1 MIRIVLVED
10 LDLIREGIRV
20 LVSQIDDFEI
30 VAEYSNGKELVDNI
44 KHLQVDIIVTDIDMP
59 VMDGITATRK
69 VLAVRSDFKVIALS
83 LYNESQ
89 YYHDLVAAGAKGFI
103 LKQASIQELEEGI
116 REVYKGGSY
125 FSQELLQNVIKNM
138 KYQDSGLR
146 ANDDSENITEKE
158 AEMLK
163 FICEGLTNQELADKL
178 FVSVKTIESNK
189 ARLMRKTN
197 SRNNAALILWAIK
210 NKIVKL

>member
-69 VLAVRSDFKVIALS
+69 VLAMRSDLKVIALS

-138 KYQDSGLR
+138 KYQDSALKST
-146 ANDDSENITEKE
+146 DDSENITEKE

-163 FICEGLTNQELADKL
+163 YICEGLTNQELADKL

>member
-30 VAEYSNGKELVDNI
+30 IAEYSNGKELVDNI
-44 KHLQVDIIVTDIDMP
+44 SKLDVDVIVTDIDMP
-59 VMDGITATRK
+59 IMDGITATQK
-69 VLAVRSDFKVIALS
+69 ILNFNTNLKVIALS

-89 YYHDLVAAGAKGFI
+89 YYHDLLAAGAKGFV
-103 LKQASIQELEEGI
+103 LKQASIHELEEAI
-116 REVYKGGSY
+116 REVHNGGSY

-138 KYQDSGLR
+138 KYRDEAKADGINEPL
-146 ANDDSENITEKE
+146 TEKE
-158 AEMLK
+158 KELLQY
-163 FICEGLTNQELADKL
+163 ICEGLTNQELADKM

-189 ARLMRKTN
+189 ARLMRKTD

-210 NKIVKL
+210 NRVVQL

>member
-44 KHLQVDIIVTDIDMP
+44 KHLEVDVIVTDIDMP

-69 VLAVRSDFKVIALS
+69 VLAFKPDLKVIALS

-89 YYHDLVAAGAKGFI
+89 YYHDLLSAGAKGFI
-103 LKQASIQELEEGI
+103 LKQSSIHELEEGI
-116 REVYKGGSY
+116 REVFNGNSY

-138 KYQDSGLR
+138 NYKN
-146 ANDDSENITEKE
+146 ANSNTLEEQITDKEKE
-158 AEMLK
+158 LLQY
-163 FICEGLTNQELADKL
+163 ICQGLTNQELADKL

-197 SRNNAALILWAIK
+197 SRNNVALILWAIK
-210 NKIVKL
+210 NRVVQL

>member
-30 VAEYSNGKELVDNI
+30 IAEYSNGKELVDNI
-44 KHLQVDIIVTDIDMP
+44 RHLEVDVIVTDIDMP

-69 VLAVRSDFKVIALS
+69 VLTFKPDLKVIALS

-89 YYHDLVAAGAKGFI
+89 YYHDLLSAGAKGFI
-103 LKQASIQELEEGI
+103 LKQSSIHELEEGI
-116 REVYKGGSY
+116 REVFNGNSY

-138 KYQDSGLR
+138 NYKDVNSIDEQ
-146 ANDDSENITEKE
+146 ITDKEKE
-158 AEMLK
+158 LLQY
-163 FICEGLTNQELADKL
+163 ICKGLTNQELADKL
-178 FVSVKTIESNK
+178 FVSIKTIESNK

-197 SRNNAALILWAIK
+197 SRNNVALILWAIK
-210 NKIVKL
+210 NRVVQL